1 MTSQFLIEILI
12 KFENEDN
19 SSRDESNGEE
29 LQQEGPRLKSSQA
42 STKEASIQRRVEKL
56 GTSNTHNTTLSIEYR
71 FFFRRGTE
79 IPEEPADG
87 LSPMLL
93 KYHIGPP

>member
-1 MTSQFLIEILI
+1 MRIILRGMNRI
-12 KFENEDN
+12 SRITTRGAPFEKQP
-19 SSRDESNGEE
+19 G
-29 LQQEGPRLKSSQA
+29 LA
-42 STKEASIQRRVEKL
+42 KEAGIQGRVEKL

-87 LSPMLL
+87 LSPILL